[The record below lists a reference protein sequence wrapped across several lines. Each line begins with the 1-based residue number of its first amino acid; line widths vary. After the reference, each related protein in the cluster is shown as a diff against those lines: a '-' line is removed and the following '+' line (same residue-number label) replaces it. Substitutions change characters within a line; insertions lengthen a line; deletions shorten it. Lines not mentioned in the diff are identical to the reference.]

1 MKLTFIIP
9 GAFTVYG
16 VPQSERR
23 RCYIRCEVVE
33 LVRWHSME
41 TRVTLRGL
49 RPARTS
55 YTAYVRLP
63 GWITPP
69 DSWPRLETGEV
80 ELTVPMRFNRRI
92 PFPQFPVGV
101 DRVRPYAGETIRSE
115 AC

>member
-1 MKLTFIIP
+1 MKLTFIMP

-33 LVRWHSME
+33 LVRWQSME

-63 GWITPP
+63 GWVTPP
-69 DSWPRLETGEV
+69 EDWPRLETGEV
-80 ELTVPMRFNRRI
+80 ELAVPMRFNLRVE
-92 PFPQFPVGV
+92 FPQFPFGV
-101 DRVRPYAGETIRSE
+101 DRVRPYDTQQLRSE
-115 AC
+115 PC